1 MSTPAKVRRVV
12 IKIGTAVLTEKLGQ
26 LDILR
31 MEQIAADIA
40 KLIKSGT
47 QVAVVSSGAVGLG
60 VGRLNLEAKPK
71 KISSIQKCAAVGQGL
86 LIETW
91 SNIFKKHSITVAQ
104 LLLTRDDVDN
114 QHRHNTLK
122 ELIDEMLA
130 EGIVPIINEND
141 SISAAELNI
150 KFGDNDVLS
159 ALLSSLIKADFLMIV
174 STAPGLI
181 NTLGDGQVLE
191 RVEKIDASINALAT
205 SAKTA
210 AGTGGMVTKLKA
222 AQIATSCGCPVVI
235 VSGRLANVI
244 LRVLDGENLGTY
256 FAANTKNASSKKR
269 WVAHFGK
276 TKGKIIIDEGA
287 MKALRDKGGSL
298 LLAGINSMS
307 GNFSQGDF
315 LDIVSSSS
323 NEVIARGLSDV
334 SCEEAVEL
342 LKNKTQNKSHT
353 IIHRDNLA
361 LL

>member
-1 MSTPAKVRRVV
+1 MLSKAHRVV

-31 MEQIAADIA
+31 MEQIASDIA
-40 KLIKSGT
+40 KLIKKGT

-71 KISSIQKCAAVGQGL
+71 KISSIQKCAAVGQGI

-91 SNIFKKHSITVAQ
+91 SNIFKKHSIPVAQ

-130 EGIVPIINEND
+130 EGIVPVINEND

-159 ALLSSLIKADFLMIV
+159 ALLSSLIKADFLMII

-181 NTLGDGQVLE
+181 NTLGDGQVIKK
-191 RVEKIDASINALAT
+191 VEKIDTSIKALAT
-205 SAKTA
+205 TAKTA

-222 AQIATSCGCPVVI
+222 AQIATSCGCPTVI
-235 VSGRLANVI
+235 VSGRLPNVV
-244 LRVLDGENLGTY
+244 LRVLDGEDLGTY
-256 FAANTKNASSKKR
+256 FSPNAKNASSKKR

-276 TKGKIIIDEGA
+276 SKGKILIDDGA

-298 LLAGINSMS
+298 LIAGVSSVS

-315 LDIVSSSS
+315 LDIVSASS

-334 SCEEAVEL
+334 SCDEACEM
-342 LKNKTQNKSHT
+342 LKNKSQKKSQT
-353 IIHRDNLA
+353 IVHRDNLA